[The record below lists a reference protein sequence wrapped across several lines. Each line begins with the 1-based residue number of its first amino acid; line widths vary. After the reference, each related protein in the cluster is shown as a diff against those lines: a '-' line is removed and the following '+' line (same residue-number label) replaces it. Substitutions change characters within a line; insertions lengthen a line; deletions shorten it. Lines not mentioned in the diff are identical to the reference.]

1 MTRPTHL
8 IVRPTDNN
16 KWALCIPDGKKVC
29 TFRDEFTA
37 YAVRREIYDSW
48 KREK

>member
-1 MTRPTHL
+1 MLTTL
-8 IVRPTDNN
+8 IVRPTDNG
-16 KWALCIPDGKKVC
+16 KWMLALPSGKKVC

-37 YAVRREIYDSW
+37 YSVRRSIYDSW